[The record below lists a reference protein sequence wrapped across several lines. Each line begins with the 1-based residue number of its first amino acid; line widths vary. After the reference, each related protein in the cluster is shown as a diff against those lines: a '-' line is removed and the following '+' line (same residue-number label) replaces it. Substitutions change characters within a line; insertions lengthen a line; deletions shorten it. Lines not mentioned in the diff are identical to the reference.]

1 MMTFA
6 KIFYFWSLRHVS
18 IFFAIMNFTIT
29 SFFPK
34 SLNILQWLSMDHSLL
49 TLVET
54 TVRIRSV
61 RSLMEVEVYDSVYVF
76 PNMLLI
82 LLEMQQATFNFEI
95 QSENKRKFNMQ
106 QLLLSY
112 VPGVWDEFL
121 RFIRILPERRWWKVW
136 EDGHHVVSQVTK
148 VK

>member
-1 MMTFA
+1 
-6 KIFYFWSLRHVS
+6 
-18 IFFAIMNFTIT
+18 
-29 SFFPK
+29 
-34 SLNILQWLSMDHSLL
+34 MDHSLL

-121 RFIRILPERRWWKVW
+121 RFIRILPERR
-136 EDGHHVVSQVTK
+136 
-148 VK
+148 